1 MPKPGSATVDPQA
14 PTPPV
19 PIEAR
24 RRARSLYWRGWGVT
38 QIAEELGL
46 VISTV
51 ASWKN
56 RGKWDA
62 APMAVKLE
70 DGVEER
76 YLALVAKDD
85 KTGKDFKEIDL
96 LGRQIERLARVRK
109 YGESGKEAD
118 LNPRIANRNGPEAQE
133 VRKARRKEKGRNF
146 LTLEQWQDL
155 LDDFE
160 QWRFEYQDLWWS
172 VRDQRTRKIRKS
184 RQVGATVYFARE
196 GMAKIAEAVLAGE
209 QPRNQIFLSASQ
221 RQARKFKR
229 EIYGWVRKVTGVEL
243 RGDICMLDF
252 SGVYPEPEADET
264 GSSEDREKPVK
275 LDPAGL
281 YFLSTNSATA
291 QGESGDFYFDEY
303 AWVHGFAEL
312 KKVASAMATHTIYK
326 RTYFSTPS
334 TRTHESA
341 EFWFGDEW
349 NKGRNRED
357 RREFDCSL
365 ANLRRGAIMPDGSWQ
380 QMLTIHDACAMGLGK
395 LVDVDTLRAEHSDD
409 EFRNLYDCEDVD
421 DSESSFPF
429 SALQPCQVDS
439 FFAWKD
445 FKPAEPRPYGDR
457 PVAVGYDPDKGGRDG
472 AALAVLALPEKPGGK
487 FRLLEKISLKGKD
500 FEQQADAVKRA
511 SRRYNVQDIGIDCS
525 GAGLAVFNHVVKWHP
540 TARKI
545 DYTVWSKAQ
554 LVIKGQNVIRK
565 RRFEYDAGWS
575 DVTSAMM
582 SIRPVLRGKTVT
594 YASGRSASHGHAD
607 IAWAVLNALAGEP
620 LDADDLGQQQS
631 SVEFFD

>member
-76 YLALVAKDD
+76 YLALVAKED

-118 LNPRIANRNGPEAQE
+118 LNPKIANRNGPEAQE

-160 QWRFEYQDLWWS
+160 QWRVEFQDRWWQN
-172 VRDQRTRKIRKS
+172 RKRRNRKIRKT
-184 RQVGATVYFARE
+184 RQCGATVYFARE
-196 GMAKIAEAVLAGE
+196 GVAKIAEAVIASE
-209 QPRNQIFLSASQ
+209 DPNNQLYLSASQ
-221 RQARKFKR
+221 RQSLKFRR
-229 EIYGWVRKVTGVEL
+229 EQVAWVRKVTGVEL
-243 RGDICMLDF
+243 KGNPIMFDLV
-252 SGVYPEPEADET
+252 GLHPHEEGEPEP
-264 GSSEDREKPVK
+264 RK
-275 LDPAGL
+275 LEPAGL

-291 QGESGDFYFDEY
+291 QGESGDLYFDEY
-303 AWVHGFAEL
+303 AWVHNFTEL
-312 KKVASAMATHTIYK
+312 KDVAGGMATHTRFT
-326 RTYFSTPS
+326 RTYFSTAS
-334 TRTHESA
+334 SKTHQSSV
-341 EFWFGDEW
+341 WWRGDEW
-349 NKGRNRED
+349 NEGRRRED
-357 RREFDCSL
+357 RREFDVSL
-365 ANLRRGAIMPDGSWQ
+365 ANLRLGADMPDGSWQ
-380 QMLTIHDACAMGLGK
+380 QWLTIHDAVQQGFGGLI
-395 LVDVDTLRAEHSDD
+395 DVEEIRRENSDQA
-409 EFRNLYDCEDVD
+409 FRNLYEGEEVD
-421 DSESSFPF
+421 DTESAFPF
-429 SALQPCQVDS
+429 AALQPCMVNS
-439 FFAWKD
+439 FAKWPD
-445 FKPAEPRPYGDR
+445 FKMYEGRPFGER
-457 PVAVGYDPDKGGRDG
+457 PVALSLDPDKGGRDG
-472 AALAVLALPEKPGGK
+472 AALVVLALPEKPGGK
-487 FRLLEKISLKGKD
+487 FRLLEKVRLRGKD
-500 FEQQADAVKRA
+500 FEQLEQALRRA
-511 SRRYNVQDIGIDCS
+511 AKRYNVHDISIDTS
-525 GAGLAVFNHVVKWHP
+525 EGTGLAVLGMVRKWFPTVRGIAYSVIVK
-540 TARKI
+540 
-545 DYTVWSKAQ
+545 SQ
-554 LVIKGQNVIRK
+554 LVMKGQNLMRK
-565 RRFEYDAGWS
+565 GRFEYDVEWN
-575 DVTSAMM
+575 DVSAAFMA
-582 SIRPVLRGKTVT
+582 IRPVLRGKTVT
-594 YASGRSASHGHAD
+594 FDSERSAVHGHAD
-607 IAWAVLNALAGEP
+607 VAWACLNAFSCEP

>member
-1 MPKPGSATVDPQA
+1 MPSAGSVTVDPAA
-14 PTPPV
+14 PCPAV

-24 RRARSLYWRGWGVT
+24 RAARSLYWRGWSIG
-38 QIAEELGL
+38 QIAEDLGL
-46 VISTV
+46 VYSTV

-62 APMAVKLE
+62 TPLALRLE
-70 DGVEER
+70 DGIEAR
-76 YLALVAKDD
+76 YLTLIAKEK
-85 KTGKDFKEIDL
+85 KTGGDFKEIDL
-96 LGRQIERLARVRK
+96 LGRQLEKLARIRK
-109 YGESGKEAD
+109 YGETGKEGD
-118 LNPRIANRNGPEAQE
+118 LNPRVANRNGPAAQE

-160 QWRFEYQDLWWS
+160 EWRFEYQDLWWEN
-172 VRDQRTRKIRKS
+172 RAQRTRKIRKS

-196 GMAKIAEAVLAGE
+196 GMAKIGEAVLAGE

-252 SGVYPEPEADET
+252 AGVYPEPE
-264 GSSEDREKPVK
+264 GEDDAKPVK

-349 NKGRNRED
+349 NKGRSRED
-357 RREFDCSL
+357 KREFDCSL
-365 ANLRRGAIMPDGSWQ
+365 ANLRGGAIMPDGSWQ
-380 QMLTIHDACAMGLGK
+380 QLLTIHDACAKGLEH
-395 LVDVDTLRAEHSDD
+395 LVDIATLRAEHSDD
-409 EFRNLYDCEDVD
+409 EFRNLYECDDVD

-429 SALQPCQVDS
+429 AALQPCQVDS

-445 FKPAEPRPYGDR
+445 VKSAEPRPYGDR
-457 PVAVGYDPDKGGRDG
+457 PVSIGYDPDKGGRDG
-472 AALAVLALPEKPGGK
+472 AALAVLALPAKPGGK
-487 FRLLEKISLKGKD
+487 FRLIEKIGLKGKD
-500 FEQQADAVKRA
+500 YEQQADAIRRTA
-511 SRRYNVQDIGIDCS
+511 RRYNVVDIGIDTS
-525 GAGLAVFNHVVKWHP
+525 GAGDAVFKQVVKWHP
-540 TARKI
+540 TARRI

-554 LVIKGQNVIRK
+554 LVLKGQNLIRK
-565 RRFEYDAGWS
+565 RRFEYDAAWN
-575 DVTSAMM
+575 DVTAALMA
-582 SIRPVLRGKTVT
+582 IRPVLRGKTVT
-594 YASGRSASHGHAD
+594 FASGRNAAHGHAD
-607 IAWAVLNALAGEP
+607 IAWAILNAMACEP
-620 LDADDLGQQQS
+620 LDADDLGQQQTK
-631 SVEFFD
+631 VEFFD